1 MNAIFKREFSAYFK
15 SPIGYIFLTAFYAAS
30 GVLFGITAVSTSSL
44 DGLLYLTPDMSTM
57 FTLLFYVLMVLIP
70 ILTMRTMS
78 EEMRNKTDQCLLTA
92 PISLGS
98 LVVGKFLAA
107 FCVYAMGVAAT
118 FVYAIVLNFFV
129 EVHWLEV
136 MGTILGLLLIGASF
150 IAICMFV
157 SSLTENQLI
166 AAVGGFAAILVM
178 YLISSIA
185 SIINVNWISNILYE
199 LSVLSRYSYFTYG
212 IFDFS
217 NVLFFVSMVVVFLFL
232 TVRVVERRR
241 WS

>member
-1 MNAIFKREFSAYFK
+1 MKAIFKREFGAYFK

-78 EEMRNKTDQCLLTA
+78 EEMKNKTDQCLLTA

-136 MGTILGLLLIGASF
+136 MGTILGLLLIGAAF

-157 SSLTENQLI
+157 SSLTENQVT

-199 LSVLSRYSYFTYG
+199 LSVLSRYAYFTYG

-232 TVRVVERRR
+232 TIRVVERRR

>member
-1 MNAIFKREFSAYFK
+1 MKAIFRREFGAYFK

-78 EEMRNKTDQCLLTA
+78 EEMKNKTDQCLLTA
-92 PISLGS
+92 PINLVS

-136 MGTILGLLLIGASF
+136 MGTILGLLLIGAAF

-157 SSLTENQLI
+157 SSLTENQVT
-166 AAVGGFAAILVM
+166 AAVSGFAAILVM

-185 SIINVNWISNILYE
+185 SIISVNWIANILYE
-199 LSVLSRYSYFTYG
+199 LSVLSRYAYFTYG

-217 NVLFFVSMVVVFLFL
+217 NVLFFISMVVVFLFL
-232 TVRVVERRR
+232 TIRVVERRR

>member
-1 MNAIFKREFSAYFK
+1 MKAIFKREFSAYFK
-15 SPIGYIFLTAFYAAS
+15 SPIGYIFLTAFYAAA

-78 EEMRNKTDQCLLTA
+78 EEMKNKTDQCLLTA

-118 FVYAIVLNFFV
+118 FVYAIVINFFV

-157 SSLTENQLI
+157 SSLTENQVT

-185 SIINVNWISNILYE
+185 SIINVSWISNILYE

-217 NVLFFVSMVVVFLFL
+217 NVLFFISMVVVFLFL

>member
-1 MNAIFKREFSAYFK
+1 MKAIFKRELSSYFN
-15 SPIGYIFLTAFYAAS
+15 SLIGYIFLTAFYAAS
-30 GVLFGITAVSTSSL
+30 GVLFSISAVSTSST
-44 DGLLYLTPDMSTM
+44 DGLLYLTSDMSTM
-57 FTLLFYVLMVLIP
+57 FSLLFYVLMVLIP
-70 ILTMRTMS
+70 ILTMRTIS
-78 EEMRNKTDQCLLTA
+78 EDMKNKTDQCLLTA

-98 LVVGKFLAA
+98 LVVGKYLAA
-107 FCVYAMGVAAT
+107 LLVYAMGVAAT

-129 EVHWLEV
+129 EVQWLEV
-136 MGTILGLLLIGASF
+136 MGNIVGLLLIGAAF

-157 SSLTENQLI
+157 SSLTENQVI

-185 SIINVNWISNILYE
+185 SVINVNWISNILYE
-199 LSVLSRYSYFTYG
+199 LSVVSRYTYFTYG
-212 IFDFS
+212 LFDFS

-232 TVRVVERRR
+232 TVRVIERRR

>member
-1 MNAIFKREFSAYFK
+1 MKAIFRREFGAYFK

-78 EEMRNKTDQCLLTA
+78 EEMKNKTDQCLLTA

-136 MGTILGLLLIGASF
+136 MGTILGLLLIGAAF

-157 SSLTENQLI
+157 SSLTENQVT

-185 SIINVNWISNILYE
+185 SIISVNWIANILNE
-199 LSVLSRYSYFTYG
+199 LSVLSRYAYFTYG

-217 NVLFFVSMVVVFLFL
+217 NVLFFISMVVVFLFL

>member
-1 MNAIFKREFSAYFK
+1 MKAIFKREFGAYFK

-78 EEMRNKTDQCLLTA
+78 EEMKNKTDQCLLTA
-92 PISLGS
+92 PIGLGS

-136 MGTILGLLLIGASF
+136 MGTILGLLLIGAAF

-157 SSLTENQLI
+157 SSLTENQVT

-217 NVLFFVSMVVVFLFL
+217 NVIFFVSMVVVFLFL

>member
-1 MNAIFKREFSAYFK
+1 MKAIFKRELNSYFT
-15 SPIGYIFLTAFYAAS
+15 SLIGYIFLTAFYAAS

-44 DGLLYLTPDMSTM
+44 DGLLYMTSDMSTM

-70 ILTMRTMS
+70 ILTMRTIS
-78 EEMRNKTDQCLLTA
+78 EDMKNKTDQCLLTA
-92 PISLGS
+92 PISLTS
-98 LVVGKFLAA
+98 LVIGKYLAA
-107 FCVYAMGVAAT
+107 LVVYAMGVAAT

-129 EVHWLEV
+129 EVQWLEV
-136 MGTILGLLLIGASF
+136 MGNIVGLLLIGAAF

-157 SSLTENQLI
+157 SSLTENQVI
-166 AAVGGFAAILVM
+166 AAVGGFAAILCM

-185 SIINVNWISNILYE
+185 SLINVNWISNILYE
-199 LSVLSRYSYFTYG
+199 LSVVTRYTYFTYG

-232 TVRVVERRR
+232 TVRVIERRR

>member
-1 MNAIFKREFSAYFK
+1 MKAIFKREFSAYFK
-15 SPIGYIFLTAFYAAS
+15 SPIGYIFLTAFYAAA

-78 EEMRNKTDQCLLTA
+78 EEMKNKTDQCLLTA

-118 FVYAIVLNFFV
+118 FVYAIVINFFV

-157 SSLTENQLI
+157 SSLTENQVT
-166 AAVGGFAAILVM
+166 AAVGGFAAILIM

-185 SIINVNWISNILYE
+185 SIINVSWISNILYE

-217 NVLFFVSMVVVFLFL
+217 NVLFFISMVVVFLFL